1 MTPLEVIAAKRAHLA
16 RLANEGGAAG
26 EQLAILAMDRWIPRP
41 RGASLRM
48 LLEELANTG
57 IIIKGSSFDALALP
71 FDIDIS
77 DRQQVRTHIRSITFI
92 EIKTANQPRVQPGF
106 KGFFFAVTESEI
118 SAADQLGDRHRVAL
132 FNKNT
137 GEILLTSIGDILT
150 RAKSST
156 WQLSVQL

>member
-41 RGASLRM
+41 KGAGLRM
-48 LLEELANTG
+48 LLEELENTG
-57 IIIKGSSFDALALP
+57 IVIKGSSFDALALP
-71 FDIDIS
+71 VDVDIN
-77 DRQQVRTHIRSITFI
+77 DRKQLRDHIESIVFI
-92 EIKTANQPRVQPGF
+92 EIKTANQPRVQTGF
-106 KGFFFAVTESEI
+106 NGFFFAITENEI
-118 SAADQLGDRHRVAL
+118 SAADQLGPRHRVAL

-137 GEILLTSIGDILT
+137 GELLITSVNDILART
-150 RAKSST
+150 KSST